1 MIAGGSTLHQHL
13 RRQAENDIWGLNL
26 RHSGD
31 VFFPSFTPATLAATR
46 HGKADRFRQPARMR
60 CGRQQPGLKP
70 TAVEHPDADLA
81 GIALAAFDQVV
92 TASAGF
98 RLRRGQRDMAERIA
112 TALHQVSLGEHA
124 NPERAIAVIQ
134 AGTGVGKSAA
144 YLSTTVSM
152 ALARKTRVV
161 VSTATV
167 ALQEQLMSK
176 DLPALAAVL
185 DTPFTFALAKGRG
198 RYVCK
203 LKLERMAGSGGEAGD
218 LFDTDEDTPP
228 AAASYSRQLKGQDRQ
243 DPEER
248 RTQLYELLAT
258 LLTNGKWDGDR
269 DSLAEQPEP
278 RDWSTVAAERHT
290 CTARHCP
297 LFRECSY
304 YNARTA
310 LAQAQVIVA
319 NHDLVLASLGMHAL
333 PDLDKCLLVF
343 DEGHHLPSVA
353 LDQFSQTM
361 DISRLRWLDKLP
373 RILLEVADKMG
384 FAVAQ
389 DVSTLALQL
398 RQALNDVGRIGMDL
412 LRQVSPSFD
421 QTQRFAD
428 GVLPEALQPPLA
440 LVQGHARGLSEVLEA
455 LGAELKARA
464 KEDPAQAALC
474 ALLYARL
481 GQMAPRLASV
491 VNTSAMLLAHDEQPS
506 AKWLKSDTSSG
517 LVSLGLHACPIV
529 PGDLLGR
536 HLWHQ
541 VRGAV
546 ITSASLTSCGTFDFF
561 LGEAGLA
568 ELPHVST
575 LAVDSPFDYRK
586 QGQLLVAD
594 TAADPRHVE
603 SYTREMVAMLQAD
616 LRDVAHGA
624 LVLFTSRVQMKAAVD
639 ALDADLA
646 ALVLVQGQMSR
657 TRLLAGHTARVEAG
671 LPSVIFGMQSFG
683 EGLDL
688 PGRLCETVFIAKL
701 PFASPSDPVEEARA
715 EWLKH
720 AGRDSFSELVV
731 PATGIRLL
739 QWTGR
744 AIRTEDDQARVICY
758 DKRLLGTGYGRRM
771 LQGLPPYAVFRRVR
785 GQTSEVQ
792 GLQS

>member
-1 MIAGGSTLHQHL
+1 MEKS
-13 RRQAENDIWGLNL
+13 E
-26 RHSGD
+26 
-31 VFFPSFTPATLAATR
+31 
-46 HGKADRFRQPARMR
+46 
-60 CGRQQPGLKP
+60 
-70 TAVEHPDADLA
+70 ADLA
-81 GIALAAFDQVV
+81 GVALAAFDRVV

-98 RLRRGQRDMAERIA
+98 RLRSGQRDMAERIA
-112 TALHQVSLGEHA
+112 STLHEVSLGEHA
-124 NPERAIAVIQ
+124 NPDRAIAVIQ

-144 YLSTTVSM
+144 YLATTVAM

-167 ALQEQLMSK
+167 ALQEQLMTK

-185 DTPFTFALAKGRG
+185 DTPFAFALAKGRG

-203 LKLERMAGSGGEAGD
+203 LKLERIAGSGEDVGD
-218 LFDTDEDTPP
+218 LLDTDEDTPP
-228 AAASYSRQLKGQDRQ
+228 TPASYGKQLKGQDWQ

-248 RTQLYELLAT
+248 RTQLYELLAA
-258 LLTNGKWDGDR
+258 LLASNKWDGDR
-269 DSLAEQPEP
+269 DSLIEQPEP
-278 RDWSTVAAERHT
+278 RDWATVAAERHT

-297 LFRECSY
+297 RFRACSY

-333 PDLDKCLLVF
+333 PELDKCLLVF

-353 LDQFSQTM
+353 LDQFSQAM
-361 DISRLRWLDKLP
+361 DISNLRWLDKLP
-373 RILLEVADKMG
+373 RVLLDVAGKMG
-384 FAVAQ
+384 YAVVQ
-389 DVSTLALQL
+389 DVSTLAQQL
-398 RQALNDVGRIGMDL
+398 RLALNDVGRIGMDL
-412 LRQVSPSFD
+412 LRQVSPSYD
-421 QTQRFAD
+421 LVHRFSN
-428 GVLPEALQPPLA
+428 GVLPDALQLPLA
-440 LVQGHARGLSEVLEA
+440 LVRGHARGLSDVLEA
-455 LGAELKARA
+455 LGTELKTRA
-464 KEDPAQAALC
+464 KEDPAQAAHN

-481 GQMAPRLASV
+481 GQMAPRLGSV
-491 VNTSAMLLAHDEQPS
+491 VNTSAMLLAHDEPPS

-517 LVSLGLHACPIV
+517 LVSLSIHACPIV
-529 PGDLLGR
+529 PGDLLGQ
-536 HLWHQ
+536 HLWSQ

-575 LAVDSPFDYRK
+575 LAVSSPFDYRK
-586 QGQLLVAD
+586 QGQLLVAE

-603 SYTREMVAMLQAD
+603 NFTREMVAMLQAD
-616 LRDVAHGA
+616 LREVAHGA

-646 ALVLVQGQMSR
+646 VLVLVQGQMSR
-657 TRLLAGHTARVEAG
+657 MRLLANHTARVEAG
-671 LPSVIFGMQSFG
+671 QPSVVFGMQSFG

-688 PGRLCETVFIAKL
+688 PGKLCETVFIAKL

-715 EWLKH
+715 EWLKR

-744 AIRTEDDQARVICY
+744 AIRTEDDQARVVCY
-758 DKRLLGTGYGRRM
+758 DKRLLGTAYGRRM
-771 LQGLPPYAVFRRVR
+771 LQGLPTYAVFRRVL
-785 GQTSEVQ
+785 GQISEVQ
-792 GLQS
+792 GLQ

>member
-1 MIAGGSTLHQHL
+1 MF
-13 RRQAENDIWGLNL
+13 N
-26 RHSGD
+26 
-31 VFFPSFTPATLAATR
+31 
-46 HGKADRFRQPARMR
+46 
-60 CGRQQPGLKP
+60 QQ
-70 TAVEHPDADLA
+70 VEKSEADLA
-81 GIALAAFDQVV
+81 GVALAAFDRVV

-98 RLRRGQRDMAERIA
+98 RLRSGQRNMAERIA
-112 TALHQVSLGEHA
+112 TALHEVSLGDHA
-124 NPERAIAVIQ
+124 NPDRAIAVIQ

-144 YLSTTVSM
+144 YLATTVAM

-167 ALQEQLMSK
+167 ALQEQLMTK

-185 DTPFTFALAKGRG
+185 DTPFEFALAKGRG

-203 LKLERMAGSGGEAGD
+203 LKLERIAGSAEDVGD
-218 LFDTDEDTPP
+218 LLDTDEDTPP
-228 AAASYSRQLKGQDRQ
+228 APTSYGKQLKGQDWQ

-248 RTQLYELLAT
+248 RTHLYALLAT
-258 LLTNGKWDGDR
+258 LLANNKWDGDR

-297 LFRECSY
+297 RFRDCSY

-333 PDLDKCLLVF
+333 PELDKCLLVF

-353 LDQFSQTM
+353 LDQFSQAM
-361 DISRLRWLDKLP
+361 DVSNLRWLDKLP

-384 FAVAQ
+384 YAVAQ
-389 DVSTLALQL
+389 DVSTLAQQL
-398 RQALNDVGRIGMDL
+398 RLALNDVGRIGMDL
-412 LRQVSPSFD
+412 LRQVSPSYD
-421 QTQRFAD
+421 LVHRFAN
-428 GVLPEALQPPLA
+428 GVLPDALQSPLA
-440 LVQGHARGLSEVLEA
+440 LIRGHARGLSDVLEA
-455 LGAELKARA
+455 LGTELKTRA
-464 KEDPAQAALC
+464 KEDPSQAAHC

-481 GQMAPRLASV
+481 GQMAPRLGSV

-517 LVSLGLHACPIV
+517 LVSLSLHACPIV
-529 PGDLLGR
+529 PGDLLSQ
-536 HLWHQ
+536 HLWSQ

-575 LAVDSPFDYRK
+575 LVVSSPFDYRK
-586 QGQLLVAD
+586 QGQLLVAE
-594 TAADPRHVE
+594 TVADPRLVE
-603 SYTREMVAMLQAD
+603 TFTREMVAMLQAD
-616 LRDVAHGA
+616 LRDVEHGA

-639 ALDADLA
+639 ALGTDLQP
-646 ALVLVQGQMSR
+646 LVLVQGQMSR
-657 TRLLAGHTARVEAG
+657 MRLLASHTARVEAG
-671 LPSVIFGMQSFG
+671 QPSVVFGMQSFG

-715 EWLKH
+715 EWLKR

-758 DKRLLGTGYGRRM
+758 DKRLLGTSYGRRM
-771 LQGLPPYAVFRRVR
+771 LQGLPPYAVLRRAQ
-785 GQTSEVQ
+785 GQTSEVL
-792 GLQS
+792 GLQ